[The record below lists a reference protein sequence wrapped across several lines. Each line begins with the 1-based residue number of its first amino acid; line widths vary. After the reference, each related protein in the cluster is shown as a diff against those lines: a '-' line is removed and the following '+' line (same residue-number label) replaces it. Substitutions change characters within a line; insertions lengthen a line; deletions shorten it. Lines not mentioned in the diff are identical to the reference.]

1 MTIPQLD
8 VGEISPLVYGY
19 LHKLGRNGHW
29 QCRFF
34 ETDGERLTY
43 YKNVKRTNALATL
56 DLLKVSYFFFFVC
69 SVESVGLGPLN
80 LLGVERREISR
91 HFFSMSPRSLFF
103 HIPTGGGNCN

>member
-1 MTIPQLD
+1 MRKYPTATTTTTTEIVESSSSALVRSSSKKTSTTIRTRMTIPQLD

-56 DLLKVSYFFFFVC
+56 DLLKVSYLFC
-69 SVESVGLGPLN
+69 M
-80 LLGVERREISR
+80 
-91 HFFSMSPRSLFF
+91 FS
-103 HIPTGGGNCN
+103 

>member
-56 DLLKVSYFFFFVC
+56 DLLKVSYFFFVC
-69 SVESVGLGPLN
+69 SVECVGLGP
-80 LLGVERREISR
+80 
-91 HFFSMSPRSLFF
+91 
-103 HIPTGGGNCN
+103 